1 MVDRISEE
9 KRSWNM
15 SRIKGSDTNPE
26 IIVRSF
32 LHRQGLRFRVN
43 DKNLPGKPDIVLKK
57 YRTIVFVDGCFW
69 HRHTGCRFAYTPKSR
84 IEFWNEKFKSNVKR
98 DRKVNTML
106 KEQSWNV
113 VRIWQCQVNPEGLKK
128 LVEKIKKSG
137 VDHQNRNVYMQ

>member
-1 MVDRISEE
+1 MADRISEE

-15 SRIKGSDTNPE
+15 SRIKGSDTKPE
-26 IIVRSF
+26 IAVRSF

-69 HRHTGCRFAYTPKSR
+69 HRHTGCKFAYTPKSR

-113 VRIWQCQVNPEGLKK
+113 VRIWQCETKTSEK
-128 LVEKIKKSG
+128 LSHLTNQITNGVE
-137 VDHQNRNVYMQ
+137 

>member
-15 SRIKGSDTNPE
+15 SQIKGSNTKPE
-26 IIVRSF
+26 IAVRSF

-43 DKNLPGKPDIVLKK
+43 DKKLPGKPDIVLKK

-84 IEFWNEKFKSNVKR
+84 IEFWTEKFKSNVKR

-113 VRIWQCQVNPEGLKK
+113 VRIWQCETKTSEK
-128 LVEKIKKSG
+128 LSHLTNQITNGVE
-137 VDHQNRNVYMQ
+137 

>member
-15 SRIKGSDTNPE
+15 SRIKGSDTKPE

-84 IEFWNEKFKSNVKR
+84 IEFWTEKFKSNVKR

-113 VRIWQCQVNPEGLKK
+113 VRIWQCETKTSEK
-128 LVEKIKKSG
+128 LSRLTNQITNGVE
-137 VDHQNRNVYMQ
+137 

>member
-1 MVDRISEE
+1 MADRISEE

-15 SRIKGSDTNPE
+15 SRIKGSDTKPE
-26 IIVRSF
+26 IAVRSF

-69 HRHTGCRFAYTPKSR
+69 HRHTGCKFAYTPKSR

-98 DRKVNTML
+98 DKKVNTML

-113 VRIWQCQVNPEGLKK
+113 VRIWQCETKTSEK
-128 LVEKIKKSG
+128 LSHLTNQITNGVE
-137 VDHQNRNVYMQ
+137 

>member
-15 SRIKGSDTNPE
+15 SRIKGSDTKPE
-26 IIVRSF
+26 IAVRSF

-98 DRKVNTML
+98 DKKVNTML

-113 VRIWQCQVNPEGLKK
+113 VRIWQCETKTSEK
-128 LVEKIKKSG
+128 LSHLTNQITNGVE
-137 VDHQNRNVYMQ
+137 

>member
-84 IEFWNEKFKSNVKR
+84 IEFWTEKFKSNVKR

-113 VRIWQCQVNPEGLKK
+113 VRIWQCQVKPEGLKK

>member
-15 SRIKGSDTNPE
+15 SRIKGSDTKPE

-84 IEFWNEKFKSNVKR
+84 IEFWTEKFESNVKR
-98 DRKVNTML
+98 DRIVNTML

-113 VRIWQCQVNPEGLKK
+113 VRIWQCETKTSEK
-128 LVEKIKKSG
+128 LSHLTNQITNGVE
-137 VDHQNRNVYMQ
+137 

>member
-84 IEFWNEKFKSNVKR
+84 IEFWTEKFKSNVKR

-106 KEQSWNV
+106 KDQSWNV
-113 VRIWQCQVNPEGLKK
+113 VRIWQCEISDKK
-128 LVEKIKKSG
+128 LEDLISIIRKS
-137 VDHQNRNVYMQ
+137 

>member
-137 VDHQNRNVYMQ
+137 VDHQNRNVYKQ

>member
-15 SRIKGSDTNPE
+15 SRIKGSDTKPE

-84 IEFWNEKFKSNVKR
+84 IEFWTEKFKSNVKR
-98 DRKVNTML
+98 DKKVNTML
-106 KEQSWNV
+106 KEQGWNV
-113 VRIWQCQVNPEGLKK
+113 VRIWQCETKTSEK
-128 LVEKIKKSG
+128 LSHLTNQITNGVE
-137 VDHQNRNVYMQ
+137 

>member
-1 MVDRISEE
+1 MADRISEE

-15 SRIKGSDTNPE
+15 SRIKGSDTKPE
-26 IIVRSF
+26 IAVRSF

-69 HRHTGCRFAYTPKSR
+69 HRHTGCKFAYTPKSR
-84 IEFWNEKFKSNVKR
+84 TEFWIKKFKSNVKR
-98 DRKVNTML
+98 DRIVNPML

-113 VRIWQCQVNPEGLKK
+113 VRIWQCETKTSEK
-128 LVEKIKKSG
+128 LSHFTNQITNGVE
-137 VDHQNRNVYMQ
+137 